1 MPPPPSTSQ
10 PKPTGSFRMVKRAVT
25 VEHRLTRLE
34 IGMALLLSVNGYTA
48 LIMTLRMLGL

>member
-1 MPPPPSTSQ
+1 
-10 PKPTGSFRMVKRAVT
+10 MVKRAVT